1 MNNGSTGNAPF
12 APNYTPPCGEDC
24 TCGAGWTLV
33 QESTMTSLPIPSETE
48 TEIVSRTLTET
59 QTRWTETTS
68 STMTRSKWVGTH
80 EEEYEYDVTF
90 VNAREIQKFEDTEVT
105 RVRWTTVDIF
115 ETWTETE
122 ATVVEEE
129 YSVLTMRPT
138 TVIAQTNLWTNTVV
152 SVPGEGEE
160 TTVTEAT
167 RVTDTVVTRTQ
178 TQLTIPFTDGEEEF
192 TTLVTTMADVGSGY
206 FKAGAVVRVSNVDD
220 ESYFVVCDSSGKQIL
235 KHHVSATIVDGVWR
249 PGTYEWRIPKDGV
262 YVFRMEYIKN
272 WGSVSNVGE
281 INVEG
286 ALWVTGKTETQVEE
300 TRTRATSVLGDTT
313 VTEVEYTETATV
325 VETYTTEVAADG
337 SGDGTTLVSTIIGAT
352 ATEVASVTQTEVTAT
367 RTRSEATEVEKF
379 RYYTKAVTY
388 LGTTLVSTLVTTLTT
403 FVDRTIATGTRE
415 ADDYVIETWY
425 EDVETEVAATIPA
438 AVTVTE
444 TATVPT
450 TEWTDTLVEWERWAF
465 VPPNCTT
472 LTETTVGT
480 QTTLTVVGH
489 LCRGAIY
496 YGTDPQEMD
505 GIDFRGEGIAMVR
518 NGTRTHRKIF

>member
-59 QTRWTETTS
+59 QTRWTEMTS

-105 RVRWTTVDIF
+105 RVRWTTTDIF

-178 TQLTIPFTDGEEEF
+178 TELTIPFEDGEEEY
-192 TTLVTTMADVGSGY
+192 TTLVTTMADVCGGY
-206 FKAGAVVRVSNVDD
+206 YKAGDVIRVRGVDD
-220 ESYFVVCDSSGKQIL
+220 ESWFIVRDADGKQIH
-235 KHHVSATIVDGVWR
+235 KEHVSATKNGGVWK
-249 PGTYEWRIPKDGV
+249 PGEYNWTVPKSGV
-262 YVFRMEYIKN
+262 YTFRLQYIKN
-272 WGSVSNVGE
+272 WGSVSNVGT
-281 INVEG
+281 IAADGGV
-286 ALWVTGKTETQVEE
+286 VSGKTETQVEE
-300 TRTRATSVLGDTT
+300 TLTRAVSVPGDTT
-313 VTEVEYTETATV
+313 VTDVEYTETGTV

-337 SGDGTTLVSTIIGAT
+337 SGDGTTLVSTIAVKT
-352 ATEVASVTQTEVTAT
+352 MTEIASVTQTVVTAT

-379 RYYTKAVTY
+379 RYYTKAATY
-388 LGTTLVSTLVTTLTT
+388 LGTTLVSTLVTTLRT

-444 TATVPT
+444 TATVPA

-465 VPPNCTT
+465 TPPHCTT
-472 LTETTVGT
+472 LTETTIGT
-480 QTTLTVVGH
+480 QTTLTMVGH

-505 GIDFRGEGIAMVR
+505 GVDFRGEGIAMVR
-518 NGTRTHRKIF
+518 NGTRAHRKIF